1 MYNQNTNKIADLGVF
16 SLVLLGSWW
25 RGNVELGKVLRRCPF
40 FVSKIGELSWQIG
53 FSTITDLL
61 IFQTNLNRTAV

>member
-25 RGNVELGKVLRRCPF
+25 RGNVTLGCVTPF
-40 FVSKIGELSWQIG
+40 FVSRIGVLSWQIG

-61 IFQTNLNRTAV
+61 IFQINLNRTAI

>member
-25 RGNVELGKVLRRCPF
+25 RGNVTLGCVAPF
-40 FVSKIGELSWQIG
+40 FVSIIGALSWQIG
-53 FSTITDLL
+53 FSTITNLRS
-61 IFQTNLNRTAV
+61 FQINLNRTAI

>member
-25 RGNVELGKVLRRCPF
+25 RGNVTLGDVAPF
-40 FVSKIGELSWQIG
+40 FVSIIGALSCQTG

>member
-25 RGNVELGKVLRRCPF
+25 RGNVALGCVPPF
-40 FVSKIGELSWQIG
+40 FVSRIGALSWQIG
-53 FSTITDLL
+53 FSTITNLSS
-61 IFQTNLNRTAV
+61 FQIRLNRTAV

>member
-25 RGNVELGKVLRRCPF
+25 RGNVKLGGVTPF
-40 FVSKIGELSWQIG
+40 FVSIIGALSWHIG
-53 FSTITDLL
+53 FSTITNLRS
-61 IFQTNLNRTAV
+61 FQINLNRTAI

>member
-25 RGNVELGKVLRRCPF
+25 RGNVTLGCVTPF
-40 FVSKIGELSWQIG
+40 FVSIIGALSWQTG
-53 FSTITDLL
+53 FSATTNQLN
-61 IFQTNLNRTAV
+61 FQINLNRTTV